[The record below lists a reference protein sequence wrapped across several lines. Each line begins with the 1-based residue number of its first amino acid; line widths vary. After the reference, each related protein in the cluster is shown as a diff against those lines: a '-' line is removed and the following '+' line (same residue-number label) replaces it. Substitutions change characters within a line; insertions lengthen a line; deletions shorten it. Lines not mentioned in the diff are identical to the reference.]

1 MRDIE
6 RLGHLHNDL
15 DNGFQLGSSIIH
27 DSSGDP
33 ADLTANGANHIVRRQ
48 RSPDPLQL
56 ELADWL
62 DLYGVLDFHQYPRTD
77 ENLSWLGF
85 VAEPRGDVG
94 NGADGGV
101 VEAPLITNRAKR
113 GEAVAIRSRSQC
125 RARGGSRLPSK
136 LRGRYAIQVPSRRL
150 GALGS
155 PLAPDR

>member
-15 DNGFQLGSSIIH
+15 DNGFQLGSSIVH

-33 ADLTANGANHIVRRQ
+33 ADLTANGANHIIRRQ

-85 VAEPRGDVG
+85 VAKPRGDVG

-101 VEAPLITNRAKR
+101 VEAPLITNRAER
-113 GEAVAIRSRSQC
+113 GEAVRNADAETNVVPEAAPGRR
-125 RARGGSRLPSK
+125 RGSDGVTQFKRHET
-136 LRGRYAIQVPSRRL
+136 A
-150 GALGS
+150 
-155 PLAPDR
+155 